1 MEQFHYLQTVDSFTP
16 QGWMRMCLG
25 LTNFKDVAAYAIIFG
40 QSQARNMTGEEVRQH
55 IAEWLDITPN
65 YALRIINRLINAGLV
80 ACHIEVLIGNKR
92 LRRYRVT
99 QKYQEC
105 IKKHFRT
112 LQAPCAGDKSIEP
125 IIEVEEPALIIENN
139 NNNIGGEEER
149 SRGVGL
155 SNENLFVKPSVAE
168 IIAYCAQ
175 RGNGLDGAYIW
186 NYYEAKGWMVG
197 KSPMKDWQAAVRT
210 WEQKAKARRASTKQL
225 KALTEIN
232 NA

>member
-25 LTNFKDVAAYAIIFG
+25 LKNFKDVAAYAIIFG

-55 IAEWLDITPN
+55 IAEWLDITPH

-105 IKKHFRT
+105 IKSHFRT
-112 LQAPCAGDKSIEP
+112 LQAPCAGDKSIVP
-125 IIEVEEPALIIENN
+125 IIEVEESALIMENN
-139 NNNIGGEEER
+139 NDN
-149 SRGVGL
+149 
-155 SNENLFVKPSVAE
+155 FTKPSVAE

>member
-55 IAEWLDITPN
+55 IAEWLDITPH

-112 LQAPCAGDKSIEP
+112 LQAPCAGDKSIVP

-139 NNNIGGEEER
+139 NN
-149 SRGVGL
+149 L
-155 SNENLFVKPSVAE
+155 VKPSIAE

-210 WEQKAKARRASTKQL
+210 WEQKAKTHRASTKQL

>member
-25 LTNFKDVAAYAIIFG
+25 LKNFKDVAAYAIIFG

-55 IAEWLDITPN
+55 IAEWLDITPH

-99 QKYQEC
+99 KKYQEC
-105 IKKHFRT
+105 IKSHFRT
-112 LQAPCAGDKSIEP
+112 LQAPCAGDKSIVP

-139 NNNIGGEEER
+139 NNN
-149 SRGVGL
+149 
-155 SNENLFVKPSVAE
+155 FVKPSVAE

-175 RGNGLDGAYIW
+175 RRNGLDGAYIW

-210 WEQKAKARRASTKQL
+210 WEQKAKTHRASTKQL

>member
-25 LTNFKDVAAYAIIFG
+25 LKNFKDVAAYAIIFG

-55 IAEWLDITPN
+55 IAEWLDITPH

-112 LQAPCAGDKSIEP
+112 QQAPCAGDKSIVP

-139 NNNIGGEEER
+139 NNET
-149 SRGVGL
+149 
-155 SNENLFVKPSVAE
+155 NEIYSIDIKTLYAILK
-168 IIAYCAQ
+168 
-175 RGNGLDGAYIW
+175 LD
-186 NYYEAKGWMVG
+186 E
-197 KSPMKDWQAAVRT
+197 
-210 WEQKAKARRASTKQL
+210 
-225 KALTEIN
+225 
-232 NA
+232 